1 MAAST
6 LKVKDV
12 IRFNGEEA
20 IVIQVSP
27 FVLAKFRR
35 GESRYVIVPTKTTES
50 DQKPAGNRADENV
63 K

>member
-1 MAAST
+1 MT

-12 IRFNGEEA
+12 IRFNGEDA
-20 IVIQVSP
+20 IVVQVSP

-35 GESRYVIVPTKTTES
+35 GESRYVIMPTKTES
-50 DQKPAGNRADENV
+50 NQILDGNKADENV

>member
-1 MAAST
+1 MT

-20 IVIQVSP
+20 VVVQVSP

-35 GESRYVIVPTKTTES
+35 GESRYVIVPTKTES
-50 DQKPAGNRADENV
+50 NPKLAVNKANENV
-63 K
+63 T